1 MYKKFF
7 LQKNILLIPTLVL
20 FSFLVNFYYSHIGV
34 NPMDN
39 FVLYNGGY
47 RILNGYVPFKD
58 YWLIT
63 GPLLDYLNAFFF
75 STLGISWK
83 SFIIHSSLFN
93 SLITVSTYFIFLE
106 FKLNRYISFL
116 YASSFSLLMYPVVG
130 APFVDHH
137 STIFA
142 ILSIYSLILAIKN
155 NKFISWFII
164 PFLLCLAFLSKQT
177 PGSYALLIA
186 VTVIISFTILNPEKF
201 KSIFFPL
208 LYGSILAIIFL
219 ICFFYFT
226 EIPLDN
232 FWMQYVLYAKSIGDQ
247 RFYDMTLSFRSVFLQ
262 YKFIYIPIIFLFF
275 YLFLMLKNFKKNKKN
290 FFIILSII
298 SFSLSLIF
306 HQMLTSNQ
314 IYIFFLIPLLTAF
327 VHIFFVP
334 ILNKNKILLYLTIG
348 ICIFSVIKYHFRFNE
363 ERKFNE
369 LENINLK
376 KSIDAAAIHPS
387 LSGLKWITINF
398 PDNPKAEINALK
410 ESMSILQNDQ
420 SKKSLITAYQFIAPA
435 LSIYDFSPNQW
446 HHPTVSFPIKGQ
458 KYFEVYKSFFIK
470 SIKKNNI
477 DVVYSIGKVEKE
489 ILSLVLTNSC
499 FERKKEGEIIFSHKL
514 IKNCE
519 DFK

>member
-1 MYKKFF
+1 
-7 LQKNILLIPTLVL
+7 
-20 FSFLVNFYYSHIGV
+20 
-34 NPMDN
+34 
-39 FVLYNGGY
+39 
-47 RILNGYVPFKD
+47 
-58 YWLIT
+58 
-63 GPLLDYLNAFFF
+63 
-75 STLGISWK
+75 
-83 SFIIHSSLFN
+83 
-93 SLITVSTYFIFLE
+93 
-106 FKLNRYISFL
+106 
-116 YASSFSLLMYPVVG
+116 
-130 APFVDHH
+130 
-137 STIFA
+137 
-142 ILSIYSLILAIKN
+142 
-155 NKFISWFII
+155 
-164 PFLLCLAFLSKQT
+164 
-177 PGSYALLIA
+177 
-186 VTVIISFTILNPEKF
+186 
-201 KSIFFPL
+201 
-208 LYGSILAIIFL
+208 
-219 ICFFYFT
+219 
-226 EIPLDN
+226 
-232 FWMQYVLYAKSIGDQ
+232 
-247 RFYDMTLSFRSVFLQ
+247 
-262 YKFIYIPIIFLFF
+262 
-275 YLFLMLKNFKKNKKN
+275 MLKNFKKNKKN